1 VIGKSLVALYS
12 PDNPEKIEENKK
24 NILKIDLVEILFY
37 TLQLE
42 LNAFIEFLKNSPD
55 SKQMIEGIINNLF
68 YGDQGLQIQTGEL
81 IKFLIDVVH
90 EKKNEILDIFYD
102 NFLPAFVEHYK
113 KLENNEKFY
122 SFVQQFIEILI
133 HCLKT
138 HGYRIRHYFISHK
151 LLHKLYPGFHSK
163 EKSIHLALV
172 RLVKNMALSQDEF
185 LIKYI
190 ANNNLLDEIF
200 EIYAKNAY
208 KNNLINSV
216 CLEFFTLLWKENV
229 KKLVIEFVERF
240 RERIIQMGL
249 ERFFEKMINKYEQIS
264 QDPNTETSTIEFQ
277 NGTKFSGSA
286 MTDTF
291 GKFTPMERESLEDE
305 EYFENEDDEDKM
317 KQEQLKDDKMVDENS
332 IGMEKP
338 LNTSD
343 SNANMLSEEQIKSS
357 QDSLQRMKNKIASKK
372 LEAEEENKFVF
383 GNKAKIK
390 PNTNKSLGG
399 IKIQFDLSSIQGGQS
414 NGNESSNG
422 KRPGGDLTRD
432 EELTDAGVDPQKK
445 IKL

>member
-1 VIGKSLVALYS
+1 M
-12 PDNPEKIEENKK
+12 N
-24 NILKIDLVEILFY
+24 
-37 TLQLE
+37 
-42 LNAFIEFLKNSPD
+42 
-55 SKQMIEGIINNLF
+55 
-68 YGDQGLQIQTGEL
+68 
-81 IKFLIDVVH
+81 
-90 EKKNEILDIFYD
+90 
-102 NFLPAFVEHYK
+102 
-113 KLENNEKFY
+113 
-122 SFVQQFIEILI
+122 
-133 HCLKT
+133 
-138 HGYRIRHYFISHK
+138 R
-151 LLHKLYPGFHSK
+151 
-163 EKSIHLALV
+163 
-172 RLVKNMALSQDEF
+172 
-185 LIKYI
+185 
-190 ANNNLLDEIF
+190 
-200 EIYAKNAY
+200 
-208 KNNLINSV
+208 
-216 CLEFFTLLWKENV
+216 
-229 KKLVIEFVERF
+229 
-240 RERIIQMGL
+240 
-249 ERFFEKMINKYEQIS
+249 
-264 QDPNTETSTIEFQ
+264 
-277 NGTKFSGSA
+277 
-286 MTDTF
+286 TDTF